1 MKSLIW
7 KNFSK
12 GAFMEILTNTKF
24 LQTVV
29 MLFSLYLL
37 YRMNKK

>member
-7 KNFSK
+7 ENFFK
-12 GAFMEILTNTKF
+12 EAFMEILTNTKF
-24 LQTVV
+24 LQTIV

-37 YRMNKK
+37 YKLNKK

>member
-7 KNFSK
+7 IDFYRRSL
-12 GAFMEILTNTKF
+12 MEILTNTKF

-29 MLFSLYLL
+29 MLFSFYLL
-37 YRMNKK
+37 YKLNKK

>member
-1 MKSLIW
+1 MDRGVRIM
-7 KNFSK
+7 
-12 GAFMEILTNTKF
+12 GILTNAKF

-37 YRMNKK
+37 YKLNKK